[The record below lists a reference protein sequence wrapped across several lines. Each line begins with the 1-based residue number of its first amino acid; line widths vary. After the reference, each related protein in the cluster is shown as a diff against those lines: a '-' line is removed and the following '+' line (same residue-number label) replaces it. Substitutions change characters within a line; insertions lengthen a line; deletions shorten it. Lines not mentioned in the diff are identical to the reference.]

1 VHQIVDAMRGEAIDR
16 PQPDLGQLP

>member
-1 VHQIVDAMRGEAIDR
+1 VQQIVDAMRGQAIDR